1 MRANAKANIR
11 SKSELSKENNAIAAF
26 VADGY
31 QATEDRHTSDEEEDD
46 DRYSNPAVE
55 QGYTSEGLTEGQPET
70 AEGTP

>member
-46 DRYSNPAVE
+46 DRHSNSAVE
-55 QGYTSEGLTEGQPET
+55 QGYTSESPTEGQPGT